1 MLALL
6 ALVLVAG
13 MVVWLIRDLAR
24 SLRMPHW
31 PTPPREDKDP

>member
-1 MLALL
+1 MLAPLALL
-6 ALVLVAG
+6 LVSV

-31 PTPPREDKDP
+31 PAPRKDEDR